1 MQTEVKFSSKR
12 FLLALLLCACSVILL
27 QNNDLSPNASF
38 IFNAI
43 CIAAG
48 LAVCFLFFLPS
59 LILKKQTDS
68 DVLTLARRFTPKLR
82 IPIAIFYALYFVYAA
97 LYFLLPYIDMF
108 HTKYFPEVTPC
119 LITFIMLLGCA
130 YAACKG
136 VNVISRFG
144 IFLFLFAL
152 LTNILM
158 FGGSLSE
165 LDFSHYSFELN
176 GEFNAFMQNTLY
188 FVTPSFIAVIFACCS
203 GVTRNF
209 RFRQPVFTLIF
220 TGLKYAA
227 VIFFVWFA
235 LGDYAGRQ
243 TYPAFVL
250 SRVAHFGPF
259 AGIESFYLALA
270 TMSVFMIVSLFLCC
284 ISRGTCSD
292 GNRKCVL
299 IFTLIIFA
307 LYVTATYINSVKEIL
322 VNPIPLLLLTFV
334 AAVMLP
340 AAYIFVGRKS
350 NAKGN

>member
-27 QNNDLSPNASF
+27 QNNNLSPNASF
-38 IFNAI
+38 SFNAI
-43 CIAAG
+43 CIASG
-48 LAVCFLFFLPS
+48 LAICFLFFLPS
-59 LILKKQTDS
+59 LILKKRTDS
-68 DVLTLARRFTPKLR
+68 DVPTLARRYTPKLR
-82 IPIAIFYALYFVYAA
+82 IPVAIFYSLYFVYGA

-108 HTKYFPEVTPC
+108 HTKYFPGVTPC
-119 LITFIMLLGCA
+119 LITLLMLICCA

-165 LDFSHYSFELN
+165 LDLGHYGFEFSGDVNSFV
-176 GEFNAFMQNTLY
+176 QNTLY

-227 VIFFVWFA
+227 VIFFVRFA

-270 TMSVFMIVSLFLCC
+270 TMSVFMIISLFLCC
-284 ISRGTCSD
+284 ISRGACTE
-292 GNRKCVL
+292 GNRKCVI
-299 IFTLIIFA
+299 IFTVIIFA

-322 VNPIPLLLLTFV
+322 SNPVLLLLLTFA

>member
-27 QNNDLSPNASF
+27 QNNNLSTNASF
-38 IFNAI
+38 TFNAV

-59 LILKKQTDS
+59 LILKKKTDS
-68 DVLTLARRFTPKLR
+68 DVPTLARRYTPRLR
-82 IPIAIFYALYFVYAA
+82 IPLTVFYALYFVYAA

-119 LITFIMLLGCA
+119 LITFLMLLCCA

-152 LTNILM
+152 FTNILM

-165 LDFSHYSFELN
+165 LDFSHYDFELS
-176 GEFNAFMQNTLY
+176 GDFNALIRNTLY
-188 FVTPSFIAVIFACCS
+188 FAVPSFIAVIFACCS
-203 GVTRNF
+203 GLTRNF

-220 TGLKYAA
+220 TGVKYAA
-227 VIFFVWFA
+227 VLFFIRFA

-250 SRVAHFGPF
+250 SRVAHFGSF

-284 ISRGTCSD
+284 ISRGTRGD
-292 GNRKCVL
+292 GDRKTTL

-307 LYVTATYINSVKEIL
+307 LYVAATYINSVKEIL
-322 VNPIPLLLLTFV
+322 INPILLLLLTFI

-340 AAYIFVGRKS
+340 TAYIFAGRKS

>member
-1 MQTEVKFSSKR
+1 M
-12 FLLALLLCACSVILL
+12 
-27 QNNDLSPNASF
+27 
-38 IFNAI
+38 
-43 CIAAG
+43 
-48 LAVCFLFFLPS
+48 
-59 LILKKQTDS
+59 
-68 DVLTLARRFTPKLR
+68 
-82 IPIAIFYALYFVYAA
+82 
-97 LYFLLPYIDMF
+97 
-108 HTKYFPEVTPC
+108 
-119 LITFIMLLGCA
+119 
-130 YAACKG
+130 
-136 VNVISRFG
+136 
-144 IFLFLFAL
+144 
-152 LTNILM
+152 
-158 FGGSLSE
+158 
-165 LDFSHYSFELN
+165 
-176 GEFNAFMQNTLY
+176 
-188 FVTPSFIAVIFACCS
+188 IFACCS

-322 VNPIPLLLLTFV
+322 VNPILLLLLTFV

>member
-38 IFNAI
+38 TFNAI

-59 LILKKQTDS
+59 LILKKRTDS

-82 IPIAIFYALYFVYAA
+82 IPIAVFYALYFVYAA

-176 GEFNAFMQNTLY
+176 GDFNVLCH
-188 FVTPSFIAVIFACCS
+188 AVIYSCDLRLLLGCDSEFPFPPACVYPDFHGIKVRGGHFLRLVRS
-203 GVTRNF
+203 GRL
-209 RFRQPVFTLIF
+209 R
-220 TGLKYAA
+220 
-227 VIFFVWFA
+227 
-235 LGDYAGRQ
+235 RQ
-243 TYPAFVL
+243 TDLSCLCAFARCALRAVRRNRELL
-250 SRVAHFGPF
+250 SRSLDNVGVYDSVAVFML
-259 AGIESFYLALA
+259 YLARH
-270 TMSVFMIVSLFLCC
+270 VQ
-284 ISRGTCSD
+284 
-292 GNRKCVL
+292 
-299 IFTLIIFA
+299 
-307 LYVTATYINSVKEIL
+307 
-322 VNPIPLLLLTFV
+322 
-334 AAVMLP
+334 
-340 AAYIFVGRKS
+340 
-350 NAKGN
+350 

>member
-1 MQTEVKFSSKR
+1 
-12 FLLALLLCACSVILL
+12 
-27 QNNDLSPNASF
+27 
-38 IFNAI
+38 
-43 CIAAG
+43 
-48 LAVCFLFFLPS
+48 
-59 LILKKQTDS
+59 
-68 DVLTLARRFTPKLR
+68 
-82 IPIAIFYALYFVYAA
+82 
-97 LYFLLPYIDMF
+97 MF